1 MTKEKGFTLLESLV
15 ALSLIAILLI
25 TVLQVAGSGAAK
37 IKKTEHVVA
46 AASIATSL
54 FAKLGVDK
62 PIVAGLS
69 SGNTGESGN
78 WNLNIGQRGLP
89 KEIQPTTGLLLNIFD
104 ITVTV
109 EIDDQMYQFNTVRS
123 APVRVAQ

>member
-1 MTKEKGFTLLESLV
+1 MTREKGFTLLESLV
-15 ALSLIAILLI
+15 ALSLITILLI

-37 IKKTEHVVA
+37 TKRTEHVVE

-62 PIVAGLS
+62 PIVPGLS
-69 SGNTGESGN
+69 SGSTGESEN
-78 WNLNIGQRGLP
+78 WNLNIVQRGLP
-89 KEIQPTTGLLLNIFD
+89 KEIQPTQGLLLNIFD

-109 EIDDQMYQFNTVRS
+109 EIDDQIYQFNTVRS